1 MFLLHN
7 SLLSGVP
14 LEQRPQALLLLVRI
28 GGDSRD
34 ARREVTREAPVAL
47 VQALPRGLV
56 KRRGQR
62 HPLEAQLVT
71 AAAAAASRP
80 TATAATAAAARP
92 TATAAAAAAARGHGE
107 RTWTGEIWRGELSEI
122 CIWRGEICIWSGEIC
137 IWRGEIGHVKLR
149 DAAIHGVVEAHLVR
163 GRGRGRARGRGQ
175 GRGSGRGGVGIGRRV
190 GSPRRRRR

>member
-1 MFLLHN
+1 LLHN

-47 VQALPRGLV
+47 VQALPRSFV

-80 TATAATAAAARP
+80 TATA
-92 TATAAAAAAARGHGE
+92 ATAAAAAAARGHGE

-137 IWRGEIGHVKLR
+137 IWRGEIGHVELR

-163 GRGRGRARGRGQ
+163 GRGRGRARRGREK
-175 GRGSGRGGVGIGRRV
+175 GRLTAAAA
-190 GSPRRRRR
+190 PLK